1 MRSASSIGD
10 EFRIR
15 RGTIFQPLVGQWHND
30 EVKVRRSYRSK
41 KEGRT
46 YAHFAINSV
55 TSVLVTLLRSSL
67 REVSRA
73 WNPAGNLLLDTSF
86 PYCINRF
93 LVRRFPLDIDGNQ
106 FIFESLKTAWFS
118 PEIRGTME
126 AAYETVVFLA
136 YVRDTQSIG
145 FVNEQGSTSFCLSLK
160 SNWNSGPEARRMPR
174 LPPSSSLPVG
184 RILFNPCIF
193 TRATSRGIPRKK
205 GRSAFWNPSRG
216 RKRFRLGSLPES
228 HREKRDPSSKAT
240 RSFYRLCLPLLV
252 SISTERR
259 SIDQGKK
266 KKKKKKIRG
275 ARLELNRINLWDC
288 CARVSNN

>member
-1 MRSASSIGD
+1 MESGWKLATGY
-10 EFRIR
+10 EF
-15 RGTIFQPLVGQWHND
+15 
-30 EVKVRRSYRSK
+30 
-41 KEGRT
+41 
-46 YAHFAINSV
+46 
-55 TSVLVTLLRSSL
+55 SVLYQSL
-67 REVSRA
+67 PRATFSPRYRYRWKPIYIRE
-73 WNPAGNLLLDTSF
+73 
-86 PYCINRF
+86 
-93 LVRRFPLDIDGNQ
+93 
-106 FIFESLKTAWFS
+106 TAWFS
-118 PEIRGTME
+118 PEIRETME